1 MEIIEMYANSTRLIA
16 AVSTSQ
22 VRYLYSRIDWSA
34 RMICIKGARGVGKT
48 TLMLQYLKQNVP
60 QGDAAIYVSLDD
72 LYFTE
77 HRLLDLAEY
86 HYLHG
91 GTHLF
96 LDEVHRYPYSNWAQ
110 ELKNI
115 YDRYPNLHVV
125 FTGSSLLQ
133 VDFTMSDLSR
143 RAVFYTL
150 QGLSF
155 REFLLFEGE
164 GDFPSYPLEQILAE
178 HTRIVPDIVARTS
191 VIALFEK
198 YLQYGY
204 YPFYK
209 ETVASY
215 SLRLQQVI
223 NVILENDLPA
233 VEKIEYASIRK
244 MRHLLVVLS
253 RMVPFTLNVTKMGEL
268 IGTTRQQIV
277 RMFEILERAAL
288 LIILR
293 SGKGNLRQLG
303 KPEKIYLDNANL
315 MYALSATPDIG
326 TLRETF
332 FANQLKQAHTLTA
345 SDRGD
350 FLIDETWLFEVGG
363 KTKTFEQIKDIP
375 QSYLAVDDVEYGT
388 GNRIPL
394 WLFGFLY

>member
-1 MEIIEMYANSTRLIA
+1 
-16 AVSTSQ
+16 
-22 VRYLYSRIDWSA
+22 
-34 RMICIKGARGVGKT
+34 
-48 TLMLQYLKQNVP
+48 MLQYLKQNVP